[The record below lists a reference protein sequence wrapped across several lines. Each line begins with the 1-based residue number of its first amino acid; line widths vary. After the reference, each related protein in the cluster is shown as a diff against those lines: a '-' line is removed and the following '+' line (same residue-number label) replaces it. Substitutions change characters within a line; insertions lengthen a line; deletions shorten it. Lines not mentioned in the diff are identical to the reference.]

1 MARKKEM
8 FEDQVEVSDNSDS
21 TEIEIKNDGK
31 INKVED
37 NISPRF
43 TIEQLVNSNRYK
55 KYGYLIE
62 AKLNKNET
70 YTIGEVDKLLKQFV

>member
-1 MARKKEM
+1 MARKKDMSDYPTENG
-8 FEDQVEVSDNSDS
+8 VELSDYP
-21 TEIEIKNDGK
+21 TEPEIELK
-31 INKVED
+31 IEEPKD
-37 NISPRF
+37 DISPRF